1 MIIVFKVDLSI
12 QCYCKVKSSF
22 VVKILTFGVWKVFGL
37 KKKKKKIIKEKK
49 PEPVILQEH
58 FYVNIQP
65 QNTVRVD
72 LKYKST

>member
-22 VVKILTFGVWKVFGL
+22 VVKILTFGVLKVFGL
-37 KKKKKKIIKEKK
+37 KKKEKKERK
-49 PEPVILQEH
+49 PEPVILQGH